1 MFCGILQFIHGGNFN
16 MDITNIT
23 TTLQAATFFGVDA
36 AFAACHKWALSAMS
50 SLEEAPIEV
59 LNYLPMIY
67 LTAKEIGVPSIANL
81 CAEFLAI
88 HFVEAVSWDG
98 FTGLPFSFLSACI
111 NNPLLTVESEMQLC
125 EALFKWHNKNE
136 EQQCSQTLVE
146 SDLEVFNLFKKIRTH
161 LLPLGFLLRQLN
173 ISSNFLS
180 NKGGICA
187 QYPLDHEVISRA
199 IEIACSK
206 SDKTKDIILK
216 MSPDELVGEVICLRL
231 TKYSKVLD
239 ICECQQVT
247 ESILFLSAVHAPAS
261 WACQGTCLST
271 NPDQLSSD
279 LQSFGTLQK
288 MVLSGCWRLKEEK
301 LVAWLGRICPNL
313 STLKV
318 DHCPQLQFSML
329 LALSE
334 TCRFIETADFSL
346 EIDSLA
352 ENMLSVISYKIEYPW
367 RGSCD
372 ALKKI
377 MRGHYSLSSLKRLF
391 LQGRIELTDKELFFI
406 SRCCPNLQA
415 IDLSGCRRLTDTGIS
430 IFIKAYSGMQSIS
443 LAGTELGPNSTAAI
457 LSSFVIND
465 LDATAISNDNI
476 CQLTKLDLASLC
488 RKDLAALLSRLSRL
502 THLNLEN
509 TNLDDASLLMFR
521 GTSLEQLNVRET
533 QVSGCAL
540 AHVLALNS
548 GLRALNI
555 RGCKQIIDAHQANLS
570 EKDTICTQLS
580 SEAHSVFEELGVGR
594 LSLQELKVGWG
605 LSDLTF
611 KTIWPCLPSLKA
623 FTLGIGGRLS
633 SSCMVQLSAL
643 CPALEELSLA
653 FQDLY
658 GTAIPFVLKT
668 LLSLRTLEFQCC
680 MNVPPECINAI
691 TTGCGSNLTSL
702 MLENSAPWLLDIDVC
717 SLSRT
722 CKNVIHFSLSGCRQL
737 TAESLKNIS
746 RGWCSMIK
754 LKVEDCGGVTS
765 QGATYLLNSC
775 KALQSL
781 SLRHSGRGLPR
792 AFISDAASLL
802 PLLRSISLDVCDAI
816 NDGYDTPHETAWQSL
831 CMVKFARCT
840 LPRHSFKSSRLQ
852 SKDLE
857 YMPFGYCHNSTI
869 VLERTKCSLHTTIV
883 KERL

>member
-476 CQLTKLDLASLC
+476 CQLTKLDLASCFGLC

-775 KALQSL
+775 K
-781 SLRHSGRGLPR
+781 GRGLPR